1 MYEYFRMENSGLA
14 KANRGILYPRRS
26 IFDVVHDR
34 GNLYNS
40 RTNSWRIIRLP
51 FAFRV
56 LLRSSQTSFLPYNSH
71 QYLWLRILTKD
82 SLHPSPQSSSHRI
95 FSHCPSLNMSRIPR
109 SWNILSRGGFWN
121 DVQRPRFRTP
131 LSIVLPAF
139 TIRLWLHFLEKLQFP
154 FEERDRFSL

>member
-1 MYEYFRMENSGLA
+1 MSISEW
-14 KANRGILYPRRS
+14 KILDCCVHIDQFS
-26 IFDVVHDR
+26 TGDVVHDR
-34 GNLYNS
+34 EDLYNS

-56 LLRSSQTSFLPYNSH
+56 LLRSSQTSFLSYNSY

-95 FSHCPSLNMSRIPR
+95 FSHCPSSLEYVEDPSFVKHLISWRILKRR
-109 SWNILSRGGFWN
+109 STTTLSN
-121 DVQRPRFRTP
+121 TT